1 MADNKKSPQTSDNPP
16 TNESEIPSSKS
27 KNLKKTENS
36 PANPPTQEQTPENP
50 NTPAQPPPQRGGGLS
65 IFKLV
70 FYYYIINQ
78 VIGFFFPKSGG
89 QHNPNLYYNMFN
101 NDEPFVK

>member
-1 MADNKKSPQTSDNPP
+1 MADSKKSPQSSDNPP

-36 PANPPTQEQTPENP
+36 PANPDPAPENQ
-50 NTPAQPPPQRGGGLS
+50 NTPPAQPPPPRGGGLS

-78 VIGFFFPKSGG
+78 VIGFFFQKSGG